1 MGILFENCDLLLRG
15 EDGVYSTLHGFLG
28 VRGDTIDYIG
38 TEKPTGEYEE
48 HKNMEHKLLMP
59 GLINCHNHSPM
70 VLLRGVGSGLPLQEW
85 LFGKVFPIEDRLVP
99 ADIARDA
106 GERHDELF
114 RYVLFPRR
122 DGRRRR
128 GSGHEGKHQPLRAV
142 L

>member
-1 MGILFENCDLLLRG
+1 MSILFENCDLLLRG
-15 EDGVYSTLHGFLG
+15 EDGGYSTLHGFLG

-48 HKNMEHKLLMP
+48 HKSMEHKLLMP

-70 VLLRGVGSGLPLQEW
+70 VLLRGVGSGLPVGARGHRGGQ
-85 LFGKVFPIEDRLVP
+85 PSCHP
-99 ADIARDA
+99 RDA

>member
-1 MGILFENCDLLLRG
+1 MSILFENCDLLLRG

-48 HKNMEHKLLMP
+48 HKSMEHKLLMP

-70 VLLRGVGSGLPLQEW
+70 VLLRGVGSGLPLREW
-85 LFGKVFPIEDRLVP
+85 LFDKVF
-99 ADIARDA
+99 
-106 GERHDELF
+106 
-114 RYVLFPRR
+114 FPRR
-122 DGRRRR
+122 DGRRRC

>member
-1 MGILFENCDLLLRG
+1 MSILFENCDLLLRG

-48 HKNMEHKLLMP
+48 HKSMEHKLLMP

-70 VLLRGVGSGLPLQEW
+70 VLLRGSGQPSCH
-85 LFGKVFPIEDRLVP
+85 P
-99 ADIARDA
+99 RDA

-114 RYVLFPRR
+114 RYVFFPRR
-122 DGRRRR
+122 DGRRRC